1 MIRFL
6 AVLSGVLL
14 IGSITL
20 MTPWAGLPAVA
31 LVAAGWWFRP
41 AAVAAVLLAVGVL
54 AWADSGV
61 LAAAATGLVATAY
74 LLNTATVTAPVGVVP
89 TTIPSVTGAVVF
101 TVIAGAAA
109 LLPFHQAWA
118 PVAAPILVILLF
130 GLLIHSIARRPG
142 NGAEADPQ
150 SQPAT

>member
-6 AVLSGVLL
+6 AVLSGILL

-20 MTPWAGLPAVA
+20 MIPWAGLPAIA

-41 AAVAAVLLAVGVL
+41 AAVAAVLLAIGVL
-54 AWADSGV
+54 AWADTGI

-89 TTIPSVTGAVVF
+89 TTIPSVTGAVAF
-101 TVIAGAAA
+101 TVLAATAA
-109 LLPFHQAWA
+109 LLPLHLPWA
-118 PVAAPILVILLF
+118 PALAPLLVIPLF
-130 GLLIHSIARRPG
+130 ALLIHNLAPRRVSSTK
-142 NGAEADPQ
+142 E
-150 SQPAT
+150 T

>member
-20 MTPWAGLPAVA
+20 MIPWAGLPAIA

-54 AWADSGV
+54 AWSDTGV

-74 LLNTATVTAPVGVVP
+74 LLNTATVAAPVGVVP
-89 TTIPSVTGAVVF
+89 TTIPSVTGAVAF
-101 TVIAGAAA
+101 TVLAAATA
-109 LLPFHQAWA
+109 LLPLHLAWA
-118 PVAAPILVILLF
+118 PAAAPILVIILF
-130 GLLIHSIARRPG
+130 ALVIHSIARRSN
-142 NGAEADPQ
+142 NGSDRRPQ
-150 SQPAT
+150 SAA